1 MISRHI
7 IALCI
12 VCLPTISIEAQTALT
27 PDQRE
32 AREIFQELIE
42 INTSYKGGSTTPA
55 ARAIARRFLAAG
67 FPASD
72 VRVLGPAG
80 DKDSSVVVRMEGRS
94 KTLKPILLIAHIDVV
109 EALRADWSLEPYK
122 LTERDGFFYG
132 RGTSDIKDG
141 AATLAAALLRM
152 KRHNETPQRTL
163 ILALTAGEEGGGG
176 YNAMDWLL
184 KNHRDLIDAAF
195 TLNVD
200 SGDPLIKNGKPLLR
214 ALQTSEKLYQSFALE
229 VTDKGGHSSLPTP
242 ENAIAR
248 LADAIGRVAR
258 FRFPVQL
265 TETTRA
271 YFERSAALETGHV
284 ASDMR
289 GVARIPNDSASA
301 ARLSKSPFY
310 NAQLRTT
317 CVPTMIEGGHAPN
330 ALPQRAKAVVNCR
343 ILPGETPAAI
353 RAELV
358 RVVADDSVHVTA
370 INDGARAAA
379 PSPLTPEIMVPLEK
393 VTRELWPGVPVVPQ
407 METGATDGAYLR
419 SAGIPTYG
427 ISGVFLD
434 IDDIRAHGRD
444 ERIMVKSFYD
454 GVEYIYRL
462 LREFAGVSPARSP

>member
-1 MISRHI
+1 M
-7 IALCI
+7 
-12 VCLPTISIEAQTALT
+12 PT

-55 ARAIARRFLAAG
+55 AREIARRFLAAG
-67 FPASD
+67 FPAND

-94 KTLKPILLIAHIDVV
+94 KALKPILLIAHIDVV
-109 EALRADWSLEPYK
+109 EALRADWSLEPYR

-152 KRHNETPQRTL
+152 KRNGETPERTL

-214 ALQTSEKLYQSFALE
+214 ALQTSEKLYQSFSLE

-258 FRFPVQL
+258 LRFPVRL

-271 YFERSAALETGHV
+271 YFERSAALETGQV

-289 GVARIPNDSASA
+289 GVARIPNDSAGA

-353 RAELV
+353 QAELV
-358 RVVADDSVHVTA
+358 RVVADDSVHITP
-370 INDGARAAA
+370 INDGAVAAA

-393 VTRELWPGVPVVPQ
+393 VTREYWPGVPVIPQ

-419 SAGIPTYG
+419 AAGIPTYG
-427 ISGVFLD
+427 VSGVFLD

-462 LREFAGVSPARSP
+462 LREIAGVSPARSP

>member
-1 MISRHI
+1 MKLRSI
-7 IALCI
+7 ICPGILCAFA
-12 VCLPTISIEAQTALT
+12 VSLGAQTPLT
-27 PDQRE
+27 SDQAE
-32 AREIFQELIE
+32 ARAIFRELIE
-42 INTSYKGGSTTPA
+42 INTSYKGGSTSPA
-55 ARAIARRFLAAG
+55 ARAIAARFLAAG

-72 VRVLGPAG
+72 VRVIGPAG
-80 DKDSSVVVRMEGRS
+80 DKDSSVIVRMQGTS
-94 KTLKPILLIAHIDVV
+94 KTLKPVLLIAHLDVV
-109 EALRADWSLEPYK
+109 EALRADWTLDPYT

-141 AATLAAALLRM
+141 AATLAAAMLRM
-152 KRHNETPQRTL
+152 KRNHITPQRTL

-195 TLNVD
+195 SLNVD
-200 SGDPLIKNGKPLLR
+200 SGDPLIKNGKPFLR
-214 ALQTSEKLYQSFALE
+214 ALQTSEKLYQSYSLE

-248 LADAIGRVAR
+248 LSDAIGRVAR
-258 FRFPVQL
+258 FHFPVRL

-271 YFERSAALETGHV
+271 YFERSAGLETGQT
-284 ASDMR
+284 AADMR
-289 GVARIPNDSASA
+289 TIARDAGDSASA
-301 ARLSKSPFY
+301 ARLSLSPFY

-343 ILPGETPAAI
+343 ILPGETPAEI
-353 RAELV
+353 RTELV

-370 INDGARAAA
+370 INDGSARPAN
-379 PSPLTPEIMVPLEK
+379 PSPLMPEIMAPVEK
-393 VTRELWPGVPVVPQ
+393 VTRDFWPGIPVIPQ

-419 SAGIPTYG
+419 AAGVPTYG
-427 ISGVFLD
+427 VSGVFLD

-454 GVEYIYRL
+454 GVEYTYRL
-462 LREFAGVSPARSP
+462 VREIAGATR